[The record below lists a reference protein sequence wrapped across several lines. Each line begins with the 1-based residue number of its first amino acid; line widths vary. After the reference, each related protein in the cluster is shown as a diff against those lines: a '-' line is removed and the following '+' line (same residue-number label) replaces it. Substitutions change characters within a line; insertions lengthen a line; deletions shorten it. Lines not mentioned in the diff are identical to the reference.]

1 MNVNVTISNNEDG
14 WLEPIAMELGVRLPE
29 VLGPD
34 HVQAMANAYGITI
47 DIDDEGI
54 RELLR
59 LISKEG

>member
-14 WLEPIAMELGVRLPE
+14 WLEPIAMELGVRLSE

-47 DIDDEGI
+47 DIDDQGI
-54 RELLR
+54 YELLR